1 MLSLISCL
9 SRSGWFFT
17 APEKQPRKNWHQR
30 VGYHSDRSNNAGFF
44 FLKECE
50 RLYNFGLGIDC
61 NTIIWDLV
69 FILVGAWKTTMLRS
83 IWRIEAQIKWFQMG
97 AIVET
102 AREAVHVI
110 FGKECSCL
118 MQLF

>member
-1 MLSLISCL
+1 MAGSSQHL
-9 SRSGWFFT
+9 
-17 APEKQPRKNWHQR
+17 K
-30 VGYHSDRSNNAGFF
+30 SNQERTGTKEWAITLTDPTMQVFFF